1 MRFFT
6 IFLLVAMALAQ
17 GETETTTAAAV
28 VTTVPIPAETTVPV
42 VDGNSTEPV
51 SDDGSGSGGAA
62 VNLLSVAMAFILA
75 IFH

>member
-17 GETETTTAAAV
+17 GETESTAAAV

-42 VDGNSTEPV
+42 DDGNSTEV
-51 SDDGSGSGGAA
+51 SCVSQ
-62 VNLLSVAMAFILA
+62 
-75 IFH
+75 